1 VREDTVYGAIRG
13 KGEPELMKLPL
24 DGRGTHLSERLLF
37 QFLSRTHNQRS
48 FFRGGLSG
56 MSFRLP
62 AMLFVPFQITGLISL
77 QPLEKPPLRAIQPG
91 IDFLRRLFFF
101 HVLHDRELPDL
112 FFHAITSSGVM
123 AKIIARKRA

>member
-24 DGRGTHLSERLLF
+24 DGRGAHLSERLLF
-37 QFLSRTHNQRS
+37 QSLSRTHNQRS

-62 AMLFVPFQITGLISL
+62 AVFLVPFQVARLISL
-77 QPLEKPPLRAIQPG
+77 QPLEKPPLRAIHPG

-112 FFHAITSSGVM
+112 FFHAITSSMVV
-123 AKIIARKRA
+123 ATIIARKRA

>member
-1 VREDTVYGAIRG
+1 
-13 KGEPELMKLPL
+13 MKLPL
-24 DGRGTHLSERLLF
+24 DGRGTDLAERLLF
-37 QFLSRTHNQRS
+37 QFLSRIHNQCP
-48 FFRGGLSG
+48 FFPRGLSW

-62 AMLFVPFQITGLISL
+62 AVLLVPFQITGLVSL

-112 FFHAITSSGVM
+112 FFHAITSSPVV
-123 AKIIARKRA
+123 ATIIARKRA